1 MDKKSND
8 TVSFRY
14 RIALLGLLSLMLV
27 GLTRLD
33 FASIRA
39 SLGTSVQTSP
49 LPIHGEAL
57 PHVTTAVAVVTS
69 TSASSHT
76 PSITLS
82 QGVTVYLPVLFRA
95 YASPTPTATPTS
107 TDTPTATTTPLI
119 TATPTATATPTSTP
133 TATPTVTVTRTSTPV
148 NTPTATPTATRTPV
162 PPWAIDMGFQDAD
175 QTLRDLAAGAGF
187 HLARTGI
194 SWSSIEPNAPVNG
207 VHTYNWPDSLFNIYR
222 ADRRLIPL
230 VVISNNPGW
239 AVPSGQRTCGPIK
252 SSCLDDFGEFVY
264 QLVSRYADVTPY
276 WVFYN
281 EEDQWVDHTGHSAG
295 GCWGGHGDEYAQ
307 MLAVAWDAAHSANLH
322 AQVIFGAPA
331 YEPLWSSG
339 WDVWDWFFFRDA
351 FRYMRDNPR
360 PVGSDYVDIIS
371 ANQYTFRREEWQG
384 ALPQNQDIVAKFQ
397 QAKSDAN
404 FDPNTRG
411 AYSVA
416 RWQSEYELDKPMATG
431 EVGLLVGSSSD
442 EELQA
447 RHVVHVNVRGLA
459 ADLKII
465 IWFMLKDSA
474 YGLIRADGTL
484 RPAYDAYQV
493 LTQQLDGYVFDRQ
506 LVPGN
511 PRIQAYRFD
520 RDGVKKLV
528 LWRDDGKP
536 IKRQNNSVT
545 ETMTVSAADLGT
557 WTGQVRVTDK
567 FGSVQ
572 VIQAPTEAT
581 LEISSDPVFVENV
594 LATP

>member
-1 MDKKSND
+1 MIKKVAILL
-8 TVSFRY
+8 TVVVGLILSVTYVASGSPISASQSLQELPDRSAAVSGLSGSY
-14 RIALLGLLSLMLV
+14 RTMVTVDPCDVDFDGSGVVDVGDIMLV
-27 GLTRLD
+27 ADCWRMTDNDPNWDARYDLD
-33 FASIRA
+33 GDGIITIVDIM
-39 SLGTSVQTSP
+39 L
-49 LPIHGEAL
+49 
-57 PHVTTAVAVVTS
+57 VAAQWGKS
-69 TSASSHT
+69 C
-76 PSITLS
+76 P
-82 QGVTVYLPVLFRA
+82 
-95 YASPTPTATPTS
+95 PTS
-107 TDTPTATTTPLI
+107 T
-119 TATPTATATPTSTP
+119 
-133 TATPTVTVTRTSTPV
+133 
-148 NTPTATPTATRTPV
+148 
-162 PPWAIDMGFQDAD
+162 PPWAIDIGFQDAD
-175 QTLRDLAAGAGF
+175 QTLRDLAVDAGF
-187 HLARTGI
+187 HLVRTGV
-194 SWSSIEPNAPVNG
+194 SWSSIEPNEPVNG
-207 VHTYNWPDSLFNIYR
+207 VHTYHWPDSLFDIYR
-222 ADRRLIPL
+222 NDRRLIPL

-252 SSCLDDFGEFVY
+252 SSRLDDFGEFVY
-264 QLVSRYADVTPY
+264 QLVARYADVTPY

-281 EEDQWVDHTGHSAG
+281 EEDQYTDCSDCDQAG
-295 GCWGGHGDEYAQ
+295 GCWGGHGDKYAQ
-307 MLAVAWDAAHSANLH
+307 MLAVAWEEAHSANPN

-351 FRYMRDNPR
+351 FEYMKNHPD
-360 PVGSDYVDIIS
+360 DYVDIIS

-384 ALPQNQDIVAKFQ
+384 ALPENQDIIAKFQ
-397 QAKSDAN
+397 QAKSDAS
-404 FDPNTRG
+404 FDPDTRG

-416 RWQSEYELDKPMATG
+416 RWQSEYGLDKPMATG
-431 EVGLLVGSSSD
+431 EVGLFLGNSSD
-442 EELQA
+442 EEPQA

-536 IKRQNNSVT
+536 IKLQNNSVT
-545 ETMTVSAADLGT
+545 ETMTVSAAGNELGT

-567 FGSVQ
+567 LGNPTIYNGVSSVSL
-572 VIQAPTEAT
+572 TF
-581 LEISSDPVFVENV
+581 SSDPIYVEAV
-594 LATP
+594 Q